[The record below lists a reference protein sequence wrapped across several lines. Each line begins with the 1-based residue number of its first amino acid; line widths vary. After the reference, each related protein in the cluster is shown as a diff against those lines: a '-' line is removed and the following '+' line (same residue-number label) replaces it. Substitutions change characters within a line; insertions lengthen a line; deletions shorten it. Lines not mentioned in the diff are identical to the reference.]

1 MGIWSFGRGLIDD
14 VYVLL
19 ILKVVEIEIP
29 PFSIILYGERG
40 THLLK
45 EKYHTQHLFRDMF
58 QLGEAMYGKDGTLM
72 GICSFFEG

>member
-45 EKYHTQHLFRDMF
+45 KHIIHN
-58 QLGEAMYGKDGTLM
+58 
-72 GICSFFEG
+72 ICSATCSNWVRQCMGKMGL